1 MALAAVPFLG
11 KAVSNSRGCTLMR
24 STEHLDVIKEMVL
37 ALLGEVESLAEIQ
50 EPAPGSAV
58 SRDGEGDFYE
68 MVKEYEKFLIRRALL
83 KARGNQARAARMLR
97 LKPTTLNNKIKTYNL
112 DADRKEAARSG
123 VAVA

>member
-1 MALAAVPFLG
+1 
-11 KAVSNSRGCTLMR
+11 MR
-24 STEHLDVIKEMVL
+24 NTDQLSTIKEL
-37 ALLGEVESLAEIQ
+37 AQALMDEVESLAEAQ

-58 SRDGEGDFYE
+58 SRDGEGDFYQ

-112 DADRKEAARSG
+112 DADRKEAARGG
-123 VAVA
+123 VAVAAGHSESCAQPQAAT